1 MAMAPPSAELSY
13 ASEQW
18 RKLMQELGVPAE
30 LSETWWSTVAA
41 YYTEPHR
48 HYHTLSHIMAMLK
61 GLQSLG
67 LQPHRPHLVLLAI
80 FFHDIIYDPK
90 SGTNEED
97 SAALY
102 NTFAAAVGQGAAEAA
117 VVHHYILATKT
128 HTAAESAHDPDLSI
142 VLDVDLAIL
151 GADSSTYAEYARQ
164 IRCEYAHVPS
174 DVYCAKRA
182 AVLRELSSSAH
193 LYSTAT
199 CRAQLEANARQN
211 LAAEIALLDAQRVPS
226 GAVDDSGSLC

>member
-1 MAMAPPSAELSY
+1 MAAIEALSFT
-13 ASEQW
+13 AEQW
-18 RKLMQELGVPAE
+18 SELMQDMGVPAE

-41 YYTEPHR
+41 YYMEPHR
-48 HYHTLSHIMAMLK
+48 HYHTLSHIMSMLK
-61 GLQSLG
+61 GLESLG
-67 LQPHRPHLVLLAI
+67 LQPQRPHLVLLAI

-102 NTFAAAVGQGAAEAA
+102 NTFAAAVGQGADETAA
-117 VVHHYILATKT
+117 VHHYILATKT
-128 HTAAESAHDPDLSI
+128 HTAAAESADDSDLSI
-142 VLDVDLAIL
+142 VLDLDLAIL
-151 GADSSTYAEYARQ
+151 GADSSAYAEYAHQ

-182 AVLRELSSSAH
+182 AVLRELNSSEH

-211 LAAEIALLDAQRVPS
+211 LAAEIALLDAQRIPS
-226 GAVDDSGSLC
+226 GTVDDSGSLC